1 MRVLSYLVMQAR
13 ISLSSISYK
22 DLKYLLCF
30 FNKSSLL
37 QENTSASVRQKVS
50 KKAFTW
56 TLLKSPHVNKSAR
69 EQLDKEKHH
78 LVFSTKLENFR
89 VFILLYK
96 KALNCVSSNI
106 TIRFVF
112 YTTGELRNNTNRR
125 NINYKTIDYCCFL
138 MINSDIQGERFLSS
152 PCF

>member
-1 MRVLSYLVMQAR
+1 MQAR

-37 QENTSASVRQKVS
+37 QENTSASVHQKVS
-50 KKAFTW
+50 KKTFMW

-69 EQLDKEKHH
+69 EQLGKEKHH
-78 LVFSTKLENFR
+78 LVLSTKLENFR

-96 KALNCVSSNI
+96 KALNCVSSNV

-112 YTTGELRNNTNRR
+112 YTTDKLSNNTNGSNR
-125 NINYKTIDYCCFL
+125 NYITIDYCSSL
-138 MINSDIQGERFLSS
+138 MINSDIQGESLLSS
-152 PCF
+152 ICS